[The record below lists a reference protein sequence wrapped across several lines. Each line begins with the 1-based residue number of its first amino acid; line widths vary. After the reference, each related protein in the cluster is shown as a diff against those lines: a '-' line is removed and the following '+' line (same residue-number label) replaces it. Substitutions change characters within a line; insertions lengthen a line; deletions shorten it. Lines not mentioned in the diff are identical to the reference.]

1 MLGSLICVTLNE
13 HQTVNMPFR
22 INRKKKKNPFLS
34 MVEVVRAGLMES
46 DEALREAACIG
57 NLTAVKKLINNGISI
72 NSQNVMNGW

>member
-1 MLGSLICVTLNE
+1 
-13 HQTVNMPFR
+13 
-22 INRKKKKNPFLS
+22 